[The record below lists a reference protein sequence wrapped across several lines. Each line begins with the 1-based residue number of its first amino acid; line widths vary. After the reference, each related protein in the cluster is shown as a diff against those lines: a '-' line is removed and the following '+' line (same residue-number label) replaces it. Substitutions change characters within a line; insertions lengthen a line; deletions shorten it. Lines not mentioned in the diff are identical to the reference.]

1 MLALTNVFVVSYAQ
15 SDFFGKLIILS
26 LVGISMICWVVL
38 LHKIWMLRQVKKLS
52 ESFLAVIEEQKNSL
66 LSFEVSPPSL
76 ESTFNPFGQ
85 IFQSIKG
92 KTIDLLNK
100 NRYFISQTAP
110 GKANVYLT
118 LADLE
123 LLESH
128 VSATISSQNKVLEKN
143 LFILPTIAALA
154 PFIGLLGTVWGI
166 LVSLSGLQN
175 GGAMGSNASILG
187 GLSTALS
194 TTVLGL
200 MIAIPALVAYNYIKA
215 HLKNYSSDME
225 GFLTSLISRIELQ
238 YRKVE

>member
-26 LVGISMICWVVL
+26 LVAISMICWIVL

-52 ESFLAVIEEQKNSL
+52 ESFLTAIEQQKNSL
-66 LSFEVSPPSL
+66 LSFDIPSPDL

-85 IFQSIKG
+85 IFLSIKG

-100 NRYFISQTAP
+100 NRYFISQTQP

-128 VSATISSQNKVLEKN
+128 VSTTISSQNKALEKN

-166 LVSLSGLQN
+166 LVSLSGLQS
-175 GGAMGSNASILG
+175 GGAMSSNASILG

>member
-26 LVGISMICWVVL
+26 LVAISMICWIVL

-52 ESFLAVIEEQKNSL
+52 ESFLTSIEGQKNAL
-66 LSFEVSPPSL
+66 LSFDVSSL

-100 NRYFISQTAP
+100 NRYFISQTTP

-128 VSATISSQNKVLEKN
+128 VSAIISSQNKALEKN
-143 LFILPTIAALA
+143 LFVLPTIAALA
-154 PFIGLLGTVWGI
+154 PFVGLLGTVWGI
-166 LVSLSGLQN
+166 LVSLSGIQT
-175 GGAMGSNASILG
+175 GGAAGSNASILG

-215 HLKNYSSDME
+215 HLKNYSTDME
-225 GFLTSLISRIELQ
+225 SFLTSLISHIELQ